1 MDPHQPN
8 PLTLQDF
15 IQAINTVLTTTATS
29 ASASPMARPTPFSG
43 DTVNCSGFIL
53 QCSLYFEMQP
63 RAFPTERSKI
73 AFMITLLTGRALQW
87 AESLWNSDS
96 PVTHTLDAFT
106 NPLKGSL
113 SGRQT
118 QSYLY
123 KIVCSVSIKERA
135 RCGTIPF
142 YFAPSPPLAAGT
154 KLPSSWT
161 EFLHSPADG
170 NIWRHGRAGNF
181 HLQSCP
187 HFSTSHGL
195 WRRLTTCSTATCSIT
210 SSSTRT
216 HAGQFQPSHPRR
228 MGEED
233 PLLTLSILWGE
244 RSHTTNLSRMSSPS
258 VGEYHPIEPTN

>member
-29 ASASPMARPTPFSG
+29 ASASPMARLTPFSG

-113 SGRQT
+113 
-118 QSYLY
+118 
-123 KIVCSVSIKERA
+123 
-135 RCGTIPF
+135 
-142 YFAPSPPLAAGT
+142 
-154 KLPSSWT
+154 
-161 EFLHSPADG
+161 
-170 NIWRHGRAGNF
+170 RAGKLRAICTRSSVPSQSRKELGVELF
-181 HLQSCP
+181 H
-187 HFSTSHGL
+187 
-195 WRRLTTCSTATCSIT
+195 SI
-210 SSSTRT
+210 
-216 HAGQFQPSHPRR
+216 SHPRR
-228 MGEED
+228 
-233 PLLTLSILWGE
+233 L
-244 RSHTTNLSRMSSPS
+244 
-258 VGEYHPIEPTN
+258 